1 MKKNAGTFRI
11 EPDGFSIHTFELS
24 KKVTNN
30 DYKRMRDRLYCQR
43 PKGEIGS
50 LPAFWHVPSA
60 GRTLLGLHYC
70 SVAMICSQYAFS

>member
-43 PKGEIGS
+43 PKGEIGLGRERVS
-50 LPAFWHVPSA
+50 VIDAA
-60 GRTLLGLHYC
+60 G
-70 SVAMICSQYAFS
+70 FSEMG

>member
-30 DYKRMRDRLYCQR
+30 DYKRMRDRLYHQCS
-43 PKGEIGS
+43 KGEIGS

-60 GRTLLGLHYC
+60 GGTLLGLRYC
-70 SVAMICSQYAFS
+70 SAAMICSQYAFS